1 MKIKHITICVGLAI
15 GSLAHGEPLSEHTVA
30 NVQVV
35 GIQESGNGITVERQ
49 DLDHAQTH
57 DLKSMT
63 RYQPGVSYISN
74 PRGAGSFNIRGIDG
88 NRVGMKVDG
97 VDMPDGFFYWG
108 HTNVRVPRDS
118 IETDTIKQLDILQG
132 ADALEKDGAD
142 FGGSINMQTY
152 DPQDFV
158 SDKKHYAAGVKAH
171 YHSENKDRTATVHGA
186 AKLGAAAGLLMFTAG
201 KAHETESMGKN
212 DVDGSRRDMPNPM
225 NSSRYNI
232 LAKLTLGEENHRLKL
247 TAEHYQR
254 KNDIH
259 IRSSL
264 GPIISR
270 GRPIGTRTLAENST
284 KLQRSRFAV
293 DYTWY
298 DMPGWLDRFSASL
311 THQRAKYTDETTQT
325 NVFAG
330 GGATSLGS
338 AIFSQNIT
346 TLNTELRGK
355 IGHSFADH
363 YLNLKASYQ
372 LNETARPEHSY
383 TLRNGIMQEN
393 QGSPAKNMP
402 DSDTT
407 KITLSL
413 MDKIDFHNGL
423 SITPAV
429 RFEHYRIKSKPD
441 AAYLNNLKP
450 SWIPDYKQNNITPSI
465 RADYRFNPQ
474 THAWFAY
481 AHGIKNPPFSAMS
494 GLFHPIR
501 PPYMVMEFIPNP
513 DLKKERSNSFD
524 FGVQYKSEPFDLRL
538 ALYYTRYQNFI
549 KLFGEEINPAPNL
562 KLMTTNLDQLTTYG
576 GEISGEYRFTPA
588 LYSRFALSWM
598 GAKQKH
604 PGEESAYSGEQPTK
618 ILLGL
623 GYRSQRWGGNI
634 DWTLVDK
641 QKNAPNYRGKPG
653 YKAPGYALL
662 DLSAWFKPTKNITI
676 DAAVNNALDK
686 KYFHTLDIAWANGAK
701 PSEASTQP
709 GRNFSVGVNIRF

>member
-97 VDMPDGFFYWG
+97 VDMPDGFFNWG

-118 IETDTIKQLDILQG
+118 IETDTIKQLDVLQG

-158 SDKKHYAAGVKAH
+158 SDKKRYAAGVKAH

-212 DVDGSRRDMPNPM
+212 DVDGSRRDVPNPL

-298 DMPGWLDRFSASL
+298 DMPGWLDRFSTSL

-330 GGATSLGS
+330 GGG
-338 AIFSQNIT
+338 
-346 TLNTELRGK
+346 
-355 IGHSFADH
+355 
-363 YLNLKASYQ
+363 
-372 LNETARPEHSY
+372 
-383 TLRNGIMQEN
+383 
-393 QGSPAKNMP
+393 
-402 DSDTT
+402 
-407 KITLSL
+407 
-413 MDKIDFHNGL
+413 DK
-423 SITPAV
+423 
-429 RFEHYRIKSKPD
+429 
-441 AAYLNNLKP
+441 
-450 SWIPDYKQNNITPSI
+450 
-465 RADYRFNPQ
+465 
-474 THAWFAY
+474 
-481 AHGIKNPPFSAMS
+481 
-494 GLFHPIR
+494 
-501 PPYMVMEFIPNP
+501 
-513 DLKKERSNSFD
+513 
-524 FGVQYKSEPFDLRL
+524 FG
-538 ALYYTRYQNFI
+538 
-549 KLFGEEINPAPNL
+549 
-562 KLMTTNLDQLTTYG
+562 
-576 GEISGEYRFTPA
+576 
-588 LYSRFALSWM
+588 
-598 GAKQKH
+598 
-604 PGEESAYSGEQPTK
+604 
-618 ILLGL
+618 
-623 GYRSQRWGGNI
+623 
-634 DWTLVDK
+634 
-641 QKNAPNYRGKPG
+641 
-653 YKAPGYALL
+653 
-662 DLSAWFKPTKNITI
+662 
-676 DAAVNNALDK
+676 
-686 KYFHTLDIAWANGAK
+686 
-701 PSEASTQP
+701 
-709 GRNFSVGVNIRF
+709 